1 MFVRSA
7 RGVEPNE
14 QGRVA
19 IRGAAMLLEELAH
32 LRQETTQRSTVTLLR
47 IGAPPFVAQGFLPKV
62 LAHLATSTSAPQ
74 VHVQLQEE
82 GVPLGGAS
90 PWRTARCPGF
100 QLPRRASRRDRPT
113 PREKLFDNDLVVVA
127 PSGHPVARGKVN
139 TWHELAA
146 QRWILPAGS
155 SMTRRVMDDVFRRAG
170 VIAPVPVIESASPF
184 TNLQLV
190 KGALGIGVVATS
202 TLAVAAQ
209 AKGVSRVSIEPEILS
224 DPVAL
229 ITRMSAPNPRLTV
242 LREAIASMRVERA

>member
-1 MFVRSA
+1 
-7 RGVEPNE
+7 
-14 QGRVA
+14 
-19 IRGAAMLLEELAH
+19 
-32 LRQETTQRSTVTLLR
+32 
-47 IGAPPFVAQGFLPKV
+47 
-62 LAHLATSTSAPQ
+62 
-74 VHVQLQEE
+74 
-82 GVPLGGAS
+82 
-90 PWRTARCPGF
+90 
-100 QLPRRASRRDRPT
+100 
-113 PREKLFDNDLVVVA
+113 
-127 PSGHPVARGKVN
+127 
-139 TWHELAA
+139 
-146 QRWILPAGS
+146 
-155 SMTRRVMDDVFRRAG
+155 MTRRVMDDVFRRAG